1 MPQVDEPVDRTCY
14 SPTSAT
20 VDRMS
25 AVIETHGLTKQW
37 GDLRAVDGLDLQV
50 PLGECYA
57 FLGRNG
63 SGKSTT
69 ARMLLDFIRPTDGTA
84 KVLGGEGRDPAI
96 RARVGYLPG
105 DLNLPRTMT
114 GEDAFD
120 YFGKFRRVDDA
131 VERASLVER
140 FGLDPRRPVRE
151 LSTGNR
157 RKVGLILAFMSSP
170 ELLILDE
177 PTSGL
182 DPVLQEEFRDLLAE
196 RKAAGA
202 TIWLTSHVMAEVAR
216 VADRVGMID
225 DGKLIREMTFTE
237 LRHQATT
244 EITLGFASPV
254 AAGAFDGVAS
264 VAGVES
270 IDSDLKLSIR
280 GPVADV
286 LSRAGE
292 LGALRIETEQNDLD
306 AIFIDLLAGKDQ
318 S

>member
-1 MPQVDEPVDRTCY
+1 VT
-14 SPTSAT
+14 A
-20 VDRMS
+20 
-25 AVIETHGLTKQW
+25 AIETQELTKQW
-37 GDLRAVDGLDLQV
+37 GDFRAVDELDLEV
-50 PLGECYA
+50 PNGECYA

-69 ARMLLDFIRPTDGTA
+69 ARMLLDFIRPTGGSA
-84 KVLGGEGRDPAI
+84 SVLGGDGSDPAI

-105 DLNLPRTMT
+105 DLNLPRSMT
-114 GEDAFD
+114 GNDAFD
-120 YFGKFRRVDDA
+120 YFGQFRPVKDSA
-131 VERASLVER
+131 ERGRLIDR
-140 FGLDPRRPVRE
+140 FGLDPKRPVHE

-157 RKVGLILAFMSSP
+157 RKVGLILAFMASP

-196 RKAAGA
+196 RKAQGA

-225 DGKLIREMTFTE
+225 EGKLIREMTFEE

-244 EITLGFASPV
+244 EITLGFDTPIPADR
-254 AAGAFDGVAS
+254 FDGVES
-264 VAGVES
+264 VTGVVV
-270 IDSDLKLSIR
+270 DGADLKLSIN
-280 GPVADV
+280 GPVAAV

-292 LGALRIETEQNDLD
+292 LGAVRIETEQNDLD
-306 AIFIDLLAGKDQ
+306 AIFINLLSGSSQ

>member
-1 MPQVDEPVDRTCY
+1 MT
-14 SPTSAT
+14 TA
-20 VDRMS
+20 
-25 AVIETHGLTKQW
+25 IETRHLTKQW
-37 GDLRAVDGLDLQV
+37 ADFRAVDELDLEV
-50 PLGECYA
+50 PTGECYA

-69 ARMLLDFIRPTDGTA
+69 ARMLLDFIRPTGGSA
-84 KVLGGEGRDPAI
+84 SVLGGDGRDPAI

-105 DLNLPRTMT
+105 DLNLPRSMT
-114 GEDAFD
+114 GNDAFD
-120 YFGKFRRVDDA
+120 YFGQFRPVKDTA
-131 VERASLVER
+131 ERGSLIDR
-140 FGLDPRRPVRE
+140 FGLDPSRPVRE

-157 RKVGLILAFMSSP
+157 RKVGLILAFMASP

-196 RKAAGA
+196 RKAQGA

-225 DGKLIREMTFTE
+225 EGKLIREMTFEE

-244 EITLGFASPV
+244 EITLGFHTPIAANRFDGVESVTGVAVDGSDLRLSINGPV
-254 AAGAFDGVAS
+254 AA
-264 VAGVES
+264 
-270 IDSDLKLSIR
+270 
-280 GPVADV
+280 V

-292 LGALRIETEQNDLD
+292 LGAVRIETEQNDLD
-306 AIFIDLLAGKDQ
+306 AIFINLLSGK
-318 S
+318 SGS

>member
-1 MPQVDEPVDRTCY
+1 VLNAIQTD
-14 SPTSAT
+14 
-20 VDRMS
+20 
-25 AVIETHGLTKQW
+25 GLTKRW
-37 GDLRAVDGLDLQV
+37 GDLRAVDELDLAV
-50 PLGECYA
+50 PPGECYA

-69 ARMLLDFIRPTDGTA
+69 ARMLLDFIRPTSGTMS
-84 KVLGGEGRDPAI
+84 VLGGKASDPAI

-114 GEDAFD
+114 GNDAFD
-120 YFGKFRRVDDA
+120 YFGRFRHDA
-131 VERASLVER
+131 EPAERASLIER
-140 FGLDPRRPVRE
+140 FGLDPSRPVHE

-157 RKVGLILAFMSSP
+157 RKVGLILAFMTSP

-196 RKAAGA
+196 RKANGA

-225 DGKLIREMTFTE
+225 DGSLIREMTLEE

-244 EITLGFASPV
+244 EITLGFTEPV
-254 AAGAFDGVAS
+254 AASAFDGVAS
-264 VAGVES
+264 VTAVDVDGE
-270 IDSDLKLSIR
+270 DLRLSIR
-280 GPVADV
+280 GPVAAA
-286 LSRAGE
+286 LTRAGE
-292 LGALRIETEQNDLD
+292 LGAVRIETDQNDLD
-306 AIFIDLLAGKDQ
+306 SIFIELLAGKV
-318 S
+318 SS

>member
-1 MPQVDEPVDRTCY
+1 MP
-14 SPTSAT
+14 A
-20 VDRMS
+20 
-25 AVIETHGLTKQW
+25 AIETRNLTKQW
-37 GDLRAVDGLDLQV
+37 GDLKAVDKLDLV
-50 PLGECYA
+50 VNEGECYA

-69 ARMLLDFIRPTDGTA
+69 ARMLLDFIRPTGGSSEL
-84 KVLGGEGRDPAI
+84 LGGSGSDPDI

-114 GEDAFD
+114 GRDAFN
-120 YFGKFRRVDDA
+120 YFGGLRPSGESDVRD
-131 VERASLVER
+131 SLVER
-140 FGLDPRRPVRE
+140 FGLDPTRPVRE

-157 RKVGLILAFMSSP
+157 RKVGLILAFMNNP

-196 RKAAGA
+196 RKADGA

-216 VADRVGMID
+216 VADRVGLINE
-225 DGKLIREMTFTE
+225 GKLVKELTFEE

-244 EITLGFASPV
+244 EITFGFAEPVPPSAFEDVTSV
-254 AAGAFDGVAS
+254 AAVTQDGV
-264 VAGVES
+264 
-270 IDSDLKLSIR
+270 DLVLSLN
-280 GPVADV
+280 GPVGAV
-286 LSRAGE
+286 LKRAAE
-292 LGALRIETEQNDLD
+292 LDAIRVETEQNDLD
-306 AIFIDLLAGKDQ
+306 TIFIQLLSGEEQ

>member
-1 MPQVDEPVDRTCY
+1 ML
-14 SPTSAT
+14 A
-20 VDRMS
+20 
-25 AVIETHGLTKQW
+25 AIETNGLTKQW
-37 GDLRAVDGLDLQV
+37 GDVRAVDALDLRV
-50 PLGECYA
+50 PHGECYA

-69 ARMLLDFIRPTDGTA
+69 ARMLLDFIRPTGGSAT
-84 KVLGGEGRDPAI
+84 VLGGEGRDPEV

-114 GEDAFD
+114 GNDAFD
-120 YFGKFRRVDDA
+120 YFGRFRHVDA
-131 VERASLVER
+131 ARERASLIDR
-140 FGLDPRRPVRE
+140 FGLDPSRPVHE

-157 RKVGLILAFMSSP
+157 RKVGLILAFMACP

-196 RKAAGA
+196 RKKQGA

-216 VADRVGMID
+216 VADRVGMIN
-225 DGKLIREMTFTE
+225 DGRLIREMTFAE

-244 EITLGFASPV
+244 EITLGFDTPV
-254 AAGAFDGVAS
+254 DLGAFDGVRS

-270 IDSDLKLSIR
+270 VDGDLKLSIK
-280 GPVADV
+280 GPVTDV
-286 LSRAGE
+286 LTRAGE
-292 LGALRIETEQNDLD
+292 LGAVRIETEQNDLD
-306 AIFIDLLAGKDQ
+306 AIFIDLLAGKET